1 MPGVAS
7 ENPPGLQVRQ
17 IPLVRLH
24 EAPWNAN
31 VMSPAMLAR
40 VRESIR
46 RFGVVENLVVRP
58 LARRGHFEVLS
69 GNHRLRLYEEEGFET
84 AGVHVVDLDDA
95 QARLLAQTLNR
106 TRGRDDPERYADL
119 LRRVLEDFAPADITQ
134 LLPETE
140 QAIAKLVGDLGGPE
154 PDLALPPPENPRS
167 QPGEI
172 YELGPHR
179 LLCGSAL
186 DAGAVAELLAGAEPT
201 LMVTDPPYGV
211 RLDLLWRD
219 IRLDNTHTRG
229 NPLYQRDVKFREKVA
244 KTAPGLKH
252 YMTDRGPEH
261 QTGSL
266 SGDTRADWADAYALA
281 PSLTVAYVWH
291 AGQWC
296 DEVGAGL
303 RRTGWEIAQ
312 QIIWDKGL
320 FALSRQ
326 RYHWQHEGCYYAFR
340 VGAEVPWYGP
350 THVPAF
356 FARKPGTGAPWLGGA
371 DQSTVWQ
378 AASPKMI
385 MGPHGGDE
393 DAKYDHP
400 TQKPVE
406 LYARPIRNH
415 LEPGA
420 WIYDP
425 FVGSGTAI
433 IAAELTG
440 RRCLAIDVDPAF
452 CDVARQRYAIYT
464 RRPDLAP
471 DRTRRGPLSAV

>member
-7 ENPPGLQVRQ
+7 RNPPALQVRQ
-17 IPLVRLH
+17 IPLTRLH

-31 VMSPAMLAR
+31 VMSEATLGK

-46 RFGVVENLVVRP
+46 RFGVVENLVARP

-69 GNHRLRLYEEEGFET
+69 GNHRLRLYEEEGFDT

-106 TRGRDDPERYADL
+106 TRGKDDPERYADL
-119 LRRVLEDFAPADITQ
+119 LRRILEDFAPADITQ

-140 QAIAKLVGDLGGPE
+140 HSIAKLVGDVDGPDA
-154 PDLALPPPENPRS
+154 DLALPPPARPRS
-167 QPGEI
+167 KPGEI

-179 LLCGSAL
+179 LMCGDAL
-186 DAGAVAELLAGAEPT
+186 DAAQVAELLAGAEPT
-201 LMVTDPPYGV
+201 LLVTDPPYGV
-211 RLDLLWRD
+211 ELDLMWHAR
-219 IRLDNTHTRG
+219 H
-229 NPLYQRDVKFREKVA
+229 FREKL
-244 KTAPGLKH
+244 APAAESIKH
-252 YMTDRGPEH
+252 YMRDAAHRT
-261 QTGSL
+261 TSL
-266 SGDTRADWADAYALA
+266 TGDTRIDWAAAYELV
-281 PSLTVAYVWH
+281 PSLSIAYVWH

-303 RRTGWEIAQ
+303 RATGWEIAQ

-320 FALSRQ
+320 FALGRGH
-326 RYHWQHEGCYYAFR
+326 YHWQHEACYYAHR
-340 VGAEVPWYGP
+340 TAGAGEVPWYAP

-356 FARKPGTGAPWLGGA
+356 YARKSGSGRPWLGGA
-371 DQSTVWQ
+371 DQSTVWV

-385 MGPHGGDE
+385 MGARGGEE
-393 DAKYDHP
+393 DDKYDHP
-400 TQKPVE
+400 TQKPAE

-415 LEPGA
+415 LQPEE
-420 WIYDP
+420 WVYDP

-440 RRCLAIDVDPAF
+440 RRCLAIDIDPAF
-452 CDVARQRYAIYT
+452 CDVVRQRYAIYT
-464 RRPDLAP
+464 RRPELAP
-471 DRTRRGPLSAV
+471 TARTRRGPLSAV

>member
-1 MPGVAS
+1 MTVTAPA
-7 ENPPGLQVRQ
+7 LAVRQ
-17 IPLVRLH
+17 IPLERLH

-31 VMSPAMLAR
+31 VMSDAMLAR

-46 RFGVVENLVVRP
+46 QFGVVENLVVRP
-58 LARRGHFEVLS
+58 LPRRGHYEVLS
-69 GNHRLRLYEEEGFET
+69 GNHRLRIYGEEGFET
-84 AGVHVVDLDDA
+84 AGCHVVDLDDTR
-95 QARLLAQTLNR
+95 ARLLAQTLNR
-106 TRGRDDPERYADL
+106 TRGKDDPERYAEL
-119 LRRVLEDFAPADITQ
+119 LRSILADVTPADITA

-140 QAIAKLVGDLGGPE
+140 QSIAKLVGDAGGAD
-154 PDLALPPPENPRS
+154 PDLALPPPAKPHSKR
-167 QPGEI
+167 GEL

-179 LLCGSAL
+179 LLCGDAL
-186 DAGAVAELLAGAEPT
+186 DPDDVARLLADAEPQ
-201 LMVTDPPYGV
+201 LLVTDPPYGV
-211 RLDLLWRD
+211 QLDLLWRD
-219 IRLDNTHTRG
+219 ITLDESHVRG
-229 NPLYQRDVKFREKVA
+229 NPLYRDVHFREKVA
-244 KTAPGLKH
+244 KAAPGLKH
-252 YMTDRGPEH
+252 YMDRVSGRGAEH
-261 QTGSL
+261 RTGSL
-266 SGDTRADWADAYALA
+266 SGDTRADWSEAFTLV
-281 PSLTVAYVWH
+281 PSLQVAYIWH

-296 DEVGAGL
+296 DDVGAGL

-356 FARKPGTGAPWLGGA
+356 FARKRGSKAPWLGGA

-385 MGPHGGDE
+385 MGPRGGDE
-393 DAKYDHP
+393 DTKYDHP
-400 TQKPVE
+400 TQKPVD

-415 LEPGA
+415 LQPGD

-452 CDVARQRYAIYT
+452 CDVARHRYAIYT
-464 RRPDLAP
+464 RQPELAPVPDLA
-471 DRTRRGPLSAV
+471 R